1 MRFSEKIAN
10 KYQVV
15 SDFETKDV
23 KPGSAHP
30 ENWQTSLQTGK
41 SAMDMYKDAQELHD
55 TVLGWQESSLKAQ
68 EIFSHMT
75 MTDGKFLHLYTPILT
90 KGMSR
95 SKLLAIAEI
104 CQRLADL
111 SSII

>member
-1 MRFSEKIAN
+1 MRFSEKLAE
-10 KYQVV
+10 KYRVV
-15 SDFETKDV
+15 SEPETKDV

-41 SAMDMYKDAQELHD
+41 SAMEMHKDAQELHD
-55 TVLGWQESSLKAQ
+55 IVSTWQEFSLKAQ

-75 MTDGKFLHLYTPILT
+75 MNDGKFLHLYTPILT
-90 KGMSR
+90 KGLSR
-95 SKLLAIAEI
+95 GKLVAISEI
-104 CQRLADL
+104 CKRLADL

>member
-1 MRFSEKIAN
+1 MRFSEKLAK
-10 KYQVV
+10 KYRVTADQ
-15 SDFETKDV
+15 ETKDV

-41 SAMDMYKDAQELHD
+41 SAMEMYQDAQELANIV
-55 TVLGWQESSLKAQ
+55 TTWQELSLKAQ
-68 EIFSHMT
+68 DIFSHMT
-75 MTDGKFLHLYTPILT
+75 MNDGKFLHLYTPVLT

-95 SKLLAIAEI
+95 SKLVAIAEI

-111 SSII
+111 SSIV